1 MLVQVLHPYLFAV
14 LHKELVLLP
23 GLLPL
28 LAPYVSPQSSQLE
41 RLHLLLHRLVV
52 LVAVRFV
59 LVVGVRA
66 PGDMGVS
73 ILVGMRVVFLMWACH
88 SIFIHVVVLICKS
101 HMGVNIKVSG
111 RRLLWDCCHRGMDRI
126 TWHHHGHR
134 QELSAHRSHISLIR
148 LSRKIGWV
156 RHLKLRDHLWLLN
169 SNIWFV

>member
-1 MLVQVLHPYLFAV
+1 VQVLHPYLFAV
-14 LHKELVLLP
+14 LHKELILLP

-28 LAPYVSPQSSQLE
+28 LAPDVGPQSSQLE

-52 LVAVRFV
+52 LVAVWLV

-101 HMGVNIKVSG
+101 HMGVDIKVSG
-111 RRLLWDCCHRGMDRI
+111 RRLLWDWCHRGMDRVAG
-126 TWHHHGHR
+126 HHHGHR
-134 QELSAHRSHISLIR
+134 QELSTHRSHISLIG
-148 LSRKIGWV
+148 LSRKICWV
-156 RHLKLRDHLWLLN
+156 RHLKLRDHLRLLN